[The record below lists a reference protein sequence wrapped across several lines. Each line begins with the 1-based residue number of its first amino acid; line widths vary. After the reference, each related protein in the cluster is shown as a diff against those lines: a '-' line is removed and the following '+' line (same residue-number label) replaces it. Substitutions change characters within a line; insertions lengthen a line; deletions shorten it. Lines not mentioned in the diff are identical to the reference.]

1 MHEPPRGHRS
11 IATVVIDANPAKSK
25 ASKLLGKEEFGDMRR
40 ISVTALAVLL
50 MAAIPAIAPGQE
62 SGQERDR
69 EHSKVITPDAPGL
82 AHNHRLILKDGSYQ
96 VVRQYQI
103 AGDRVRY
110 MSMERSG
117 ECEELPYS
125 LVEWDATKLWEAHHT
140 GPYDTSGD
148 ASSDAMKEAAELDK
162 EEAAERNDQKAR
174 RPEVVKGLELPDQD
188 GVFVLDTYQGTP
200 ELVELK
206 PSDLDLNQK
215 SRKGLATLNP
225 LAGSKASIE
234 LPGAHA
240 RAHLHV
246 NDPEIY
252 VSLEGRD
259 DVEQVVSRAMTV
271 KTTGIQEVAHRKHGA
286 HSPQSGFAI
295 VKLDERREVRIIG
308 AVHVSPTG
316 NVTQSEDEIP
326 TKVEVVPGK
335 HWLKLT
341 PATTLKMGE
350 YALVEILSP
359 SDISQS
365 VWDFR
370 VDPRTGDNPG
380 SLGPILK

>member
-1 MHEPPRGHRS
+1 LMLGAQRCRRRSPTQVINANQRNRG
-11 IATVVIDANPAKSK
+11 
-25 ASKLLGKEEFGDMRR
+25 ASKLWAKRDFGDMRR
-40 ISVTALAVLL
+40 IGLTALAVVL
-50 MAAIPAIAPGQE
+50 MGAIAHGQE

-82 AHNHRLILKDGSYQ
+82 THNHRLVLKDGSYQ
-96 VVRQYQI
+96 VVRKYQVV
-103 AGDRVRY
+103 GDRVRY

-117 ECEELPYS
+117 EWEELPYD
-125 LVEWDATKLWEAHHT
+125 LVDWDATKRWEEHHT
-140 GPYDTSGD
+140 GPYDTSG
-148 ASSDAMKEAAELDK
+148 SSPSEAMKEAAELDK
-162 EEAAERNDQKAR
+162 EEAAERDDQKAR
-174 RPEVVKGLELPDQD
+174 RPEVAKGLELPDQD

-200 ELVELK
+200 ELVEVK
-206 PSDLDLNQK
+206 QSDLNLNQK

-234 LPGAHA
+234 LTGAHA

-246 NDPEIY
+246 NDPEIF

-271 KTTGIQEVAHRKHGA
+271 KTVGAQEVAHRKHGA

-308 AVHVSPTG
+308 AIHVSPTG
-316 NVTQSEDEIP
+316 TVTQSEDVIP
-326 TKVEVVPGK
+326 TQVEVLPGK
-335 HWLKLT
+335 HWLKLKPQT
-341 PATTLKMGE
+341 NLNVGE
-350 YALVEILSP
+350 YALVEIVSP

-370 VDPRTGDNPG
+370 VDPHMGDNPG